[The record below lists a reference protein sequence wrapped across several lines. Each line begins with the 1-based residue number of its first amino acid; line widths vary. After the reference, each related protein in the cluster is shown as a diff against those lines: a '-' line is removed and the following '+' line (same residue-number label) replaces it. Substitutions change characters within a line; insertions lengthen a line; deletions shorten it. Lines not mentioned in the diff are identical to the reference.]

1 MSLLRQIV
9 GLPFVLAGTAVILLG
24 SSIVLFG
31 CWLGK
36 DENHPGRGAHGKPT
50 ER

>member
-1 MSLLRQIV
+1 MNLLRQLV
-9 GLPFVLAGTAVILLG
+9 GLPFVLAGSAVILLG

-36 DENHPGRGAHGKPT
+36 PDPKPHSK
-50 ER
+50 

>member
-1 MSLLRQIV
+1 MNLLRQLV
-9 GLPFVLAGTAVILLG
+9 GLPFVLAGGAVILLG

-36 DENHPGRGAHGKPT
+36 PDPKPHSK
-50 ER
+50 